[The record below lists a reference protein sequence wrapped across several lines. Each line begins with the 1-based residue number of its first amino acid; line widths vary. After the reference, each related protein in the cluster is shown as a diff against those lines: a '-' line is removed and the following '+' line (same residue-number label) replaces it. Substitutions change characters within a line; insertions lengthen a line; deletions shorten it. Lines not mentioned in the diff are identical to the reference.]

1 MQDIDKNATR
11 QETYEE
17 PSFANDTANNADHVS
32 AAPASVFSFSIGGG
46 GNQLQDAEEIVDNDQ

>member
-17 PSFANDTANNADHVS
+17 LSFANDTANNADQVS

-46 GNQLQDAEEIVDNDQ
+46 NQLQDAEEIVDND